1 MNFTVLLSAVI
12 KQLGE
17 VASIAGSAPNKEDIT
32 QNILICAENGVLTL
46 KATNYNI
53 ELITVINEVTIESE
67 GRITVNAKKIKEIL
81 GNLDPNVLVNFEYI
95 ADKALLKISTPVS
108 NFEIRTR
115 AADDFPSFDVENID
129 QTIVV
134 QQKQLKNLIDSSIFC
149 VSNEDFRDYL
159 KGIRLEL
166 LNGKLDV
173 FTSDGHRMAVI
184 ELKLEGQ
191 TVQNP
196 SGTFGA
202 IITKSCAQQL
212 SKILEESAESTVT
225 LQFTKNAVLT
235 TCNNYSL
242 ASKLINCGYPNVR
255 AIIPKSIDKSVL
267 VPKDEL
273 SALIKQISVLSSKRA
288 NGITFNFG
296 DGLVRFPGCL
306 YLFDCYREPEL
317 DERGSAMGH
326 PGLCPCPPVPDTI
339 VSALIR
345 TSPGTA
351 NQCPFSLKSGTLSGG
366 ADGALVDADHF
377 GKRRFA
383 GGDGTTAD
391 DVSVHQGRFRVA
403 RQG

>member
-149 VSNEDFRDYL
+149 VSNEDFRDYFSIL
-159 KGIRLEL
+159 
-166 LNGKLDV
+166 
-173 FTSDGHRMAVI
+173 
-184 ELKLEGQ
+184 
-191 TVQNP
+191 
-196 SGTFGA
+196 
-202 IITKSCAQQL
+202 TK
-212 SKILEESAESTVT
+212 KRKKYIL
-225 LQFTKNAVLT
+225 
-235 TCNNYSL
+235 NYS
-242 ASKLINCGYPNVR
+242 
-255 AIIPKSIDKSVL
+255 
-267 VPKDEL
+267 
-273 SALIKQISVLSSKRA
+273 
-288 NGITFNFG
+288 
-296 DGLVRFPGCL
+296 
-306 YLFDCYREPEL
+306 
-317 DERGSAMGH
+317 
-326 PGLCPCPPVPDTI
+326 
-339 VSALIR
+339 
-345 TSPGTA
+345 
-351 NQCPFSLKSGTLSGG
+351 
-366 ADGALVDADHF
+366 
-377 GKRRFA
+377 
-383 GGDGTTAD
+383 
-391 DVSVHQGRFRVA
+391 
-403 RQG
+403 